1 MFVRILNYL
10 AVLCCAAQLWADD
23 LVVKVVDPGAAL
35 VSGAHVLLLRPG
47 QTETLA
53 VRTTTAQGVATF
65 RALAAG
71 AYRVRVLAPGFAD
84 KEAGGS
90 APGAINVQLR
100 VAAAEENV
108 FVTTTRF
115 PLPSEDTGAETAE
128 LNAAE
133 LENMQPTDAANAIRF
148 LPGAVVNDAGRRG
161 GISSLFVRGGDSRY
175 NKVIVDGVVVNDP
188 GGTFD
193 FGVVPMTEVERL
205 EFVRG
210 AQSTLYGSDAMTS
223 VVQTW
228 SHVGS
233 TRSPEVMFGAD
244 GGTFSTAHG
253 YLSISGARGRFDYN
267 LFADQFN
274 TQGQG
279 ANDDYSNSLQGAN
292 LGAILSPRVRF
303 RLRARHSNN
312 RSGVQ
317 SFWNFN
323 GLALVPPDLDQR
335 ARQNNFLAG
344 ADLTVSGKR
353 SEHRFTGFEYH
364 HVRYNVDDIQQAG
377 RVTPAF
383 GGFNFDSPF
392 SLLTDINRGGF
403 EYQGQYW
410 ERSWAQTTFGYR
422 FEDENGFTG
431 DLATPPPAHGV
442 RLNHD
447 VYAQQFATLG
457 RVSLVGG
464 LRFVHNGSFGN
475 KLVPR
480 VALSLVASR
489 GGRWFSGTRLRGS
502 YATGIKEPR
511 LEETFA
517 TGPFEIPNPNL
528 RAEQNRAL
536 DAGIEQKVLG
546 GKYILSATY
555 FNNRF
560 RDQIEFATDPA
571 TFVGQYTNVKRS
583 LAHGAELQLGARL
596 SSRLALQSSYTYT
609 ATQIL
614 AAPLCTPAN
623 FCDPL
628 LAAGQALLRRPRHSG
643 TGLLNY
649 SGRRWGGELGGTL
662 VGRRLDSDFLGLV
675 PHVDHAAGYG
685 RVDVGGWYAFTSKVT
700 AYIAVEN
707 ALNRHYEEVAGYP
720 ALRAN
725 FRAGMRFRIGAE

>member
-1 MFVRILNYL
+1 MRILTVL
-10 AVLCCAAQLWADD
+10 AVVWCAAYVSADD
-23 LVVKVVDPGAAL
+23 LVVKVIDPGAAL
-35 VSGAHVLLLRPG
+35 VAGAHVLLLPVDGRRA
-47 QTETLA
+47 LA
-53 VRTTTAQGVATF
+53 VRTTSAQG
-65 RALAAG
+65 LASFHDISAG
-71 AYRVRVLAPGFAD
+71 RYRVRVLAPGFAESD
-84 KEAGGS
+84 ANGS
-90 APGAINVQLR
+90 APGEIEIVLR

-108 FVTTTRF
+108 FVTATRS
-115 PLPSEDTGAETAE
+115 PVPGENTGAETAE
-128 LNAAE
+128 LNGGE
-133 LENMQPTDAANAIRF
+133 LQNMQPTDAANAVRF
-148 LPGAVVNDAGRRG
+148 LPGAVVNAAGRRG
-161 GISSLFVRGGDSRY
+161 GIASLFVRGGDSRY

-193 FGVVPMTEVERL
+193 FGVVPMTEIERL

-210 AQSTLYGSDAMTS
+210 AESTLYGSDAVTS
-223 VVQTW
+223 VLQAW
-228 SHVGS
+228 SRQGT
-233 TRSPEVMFGAD
+233 TRSPEIVLGTD
-244 GGTFSTAHG
+244 GGTFATAHG
-253 YLSISGARGRFDYN
+253 FLSVSGARGRFDYN
-267 LFADQFN
+267 VFGDQFN
-274 TQGQG
+274 TGGQG
-279 ANDDYSNSLQGAN
+279 PNDEYFNSLQGAN
-292 LGAILSPRVRF
+292 LGAVLSPRVRL
-303 RLRARHSNN
+303 RLRTRHSNS

-335 ARQNNFLAG
+335 ARQNNFLAD
-344 ADLTVSGKR
+344 ADLTISGRR

-364 HVRYNVDDIQQAG
+364 HVRYNVDDVVQAG
-377 RVTPAF
+377 RRTPAF

-392 SLLTDINRGGF
+392 SLLTDINRAGF
-403 EYQGQYW
+403 EYQGHYW

-431 DLATPPPAHGV
+431 DLSAPPTAHGL

-475 KLVPR
+475 KAVPR
-480 VALSLVASR
+480 VAFSLVALH

-528 RAEQNRAL
+528 KAEQNRAF
-536 DAGIEQKVLG
+536 DAGIEQKLFG
-546 GKYILSATY
+546 GKYIVSATY

-560 RDQIEFATDPA
+560 RDQIEFATDPN
-571 TFVGQYTNVKRS
+571 TFVGQYTNLNKS

-596 SSRLALQSSYTYT
+596 LQRLSLQSGYSYT

-614 AAPLCTPAN
+614 SAPLCTPAN

-643 TGLLNY
+643 TVLLSY
-649 SGRRWGGELGGTL
+649 SGRRWGGDVAGVL

-685 RVDVGGWYAFTSKVT
+685 RVDVGGWYALTSRVS
-700 AYIAVEN
+700 AYIAIEN

-725 FRAGMRFRIGAE
+725 FRAGMRFRLGTE